1 MKTLCCFVVGNQT
14 FHKAAINLTVL
25 RRLRTALYMQRQ
37 QLPLKPGQ
45 TTSARIRA
53 PLDATK
59 FLQFVISVGERQ
71 PAAGAAIALQR
82 RRCDRRGAELGRT
95 GDRER
100 AKVVCSGLAVD

>member
-71 PAAGAAIALQR
+71 PAAATALQR

-95 GDRER
+95 EDRER
-100 AKVVCSGLAVD
+100 GKVVCSGLAVD